1 MADVPTLGFLRDQL
15 RRARKVRGLSQ
26 EELSKMINY
35 STSAVSAMEIGPNQL
50 SADYLARF
58 DKVLETGGLFVGMLE
73 LIRLHAEPDWFRPWG
88 EIEREAVALRWYDP
102 AVVPGLLQTE
112 AYARAMLRA
121 GPPLTDEQ
129 IEKRVLA
136 RMTRQEVLARE
147 EPPQLVAVL
156 DEQVLRRQV
165 GERATMREQL
175 EHLLAVSDR
184 PHVQVRI
191 IPAETPWYVGLN
203 GPFVLA
209 RLADGTEVAHLD
221 NQLRGHTVDGPND
234 LAALGRR
241 WETVAGEALPH
252 RQSARLIEEV
262 AKSWT

>member
-1 MADVPTLGFLRDQL
+1 
-15 RRARKVRGLSQ
+15 
-26 EELSKMINY
+26 
-35 STSAVSAMEIGPNQL
+35 MEIGPNQL

-136 RMTRQEVLARE
+136 RLT
-147 EPPQLVAVL
+147 
-156 DEQVLRRQV
+156 
-165 GERATMREQL
+165 
-175 EHLLAVSDR
+175 
-184 PHVQVRI
+184 
-191 IPAETPWYVGLN
+191 
-203 GPFVLA
+203 
-209 RLADGTEVAHLD
+209 DGTEVAHLD

-234 LAALGRR
+234 LCQPGAALGDCGR
-241 WETVAGEALPH
+241 
-252 RQSARLIEEV
+252 
-262 AKSWT
+262 

>member
-1 MADVPTLGFLRDQL
+1 MADMPTLGFLRDQL
-15 RRARKVRGLSQ
+15 RRARKLRGLSQ
-26 EELSKMINY
+26 EELGKMVNY
-35 STSAVSAMEIGPNQL
+35 APSSISAMETGQNQL

-88 EIEREAVALRWYDP
+88 EIEREAIALRWYDP
-102 AVVPGLLQTE
+102 TVVPGLLQTE

-136 RMTRQEVLARE
+136 RMARQKVLARE

-156 DEQVLRRQV
+156 DEQALRRQV
-165 GERATMREQL
+165 GEPTTMYEQVKHLRA
-175 EHLLAVSDR
+175 LADHS
-184 PHVQVRI
+184 HVQVRI
-191 IPAETPWYVGLN
+191 VPAETPWYIGLH

-221 NQLRGHTVDGPND
+221 NQLRGHTVDSPNE
-234 LAALGRR
+234 LASLGRR
-241 WETVAGEALPH
+241 WETVAGEALPR

-262 AKSWT
+262 ANSWT

>member
-15 RRARKVRGLSQ
+15 RRARKTRGLSQ
-26 EELSKMINY
+26 EDLSRLINY
-35 STSAVSAMEIGPNQL
+35 APSSISAIETGQNRL

-88 EIEREAVALRWYDP
+88 EIEREAISLRWYDP

-112 AYARAMLRA
+112 AYARAILRA
-121 GPPLTDEQ
+121 DALLTEEQ
-129 IEKRVLA
+129 VEKRVLA
-136 RMTRQEVLARE
+136 RLARQEVLARD

-156 DEQVLRRQV
+156 DEQALRRQV
-165 GERATMREQL
+165 GDRATMREQL
-175 EHLLAVSDR
+175 AHLLAACAR

-191 IPAETPWYVGLN
+191 IPAETPWYGGLA

-221 NQLRGHTVDGPND
+221 NQLRGHTVDSPND
-234 LAALGRR
+234 LATLGRR

>member
-1 MADVPTLGFLRDQL
+1 MTDIPTLGFLRDQL
-15 RRARKVRGLSQ
+15 RRARQLHGLTQ
-26 EELSKMINY
+26 EELSKLINY
-35 STSAVSAMEIGPNQL
+35 SASSVSAMETGQNQL

-58 DKVLETGGLFVGMLE
+58 DKVLETGGLFIGMLG

-102 AVVPGLLQTE
+102 AVIPGLLQTE

-121 GPPLTDEQ
+121 GPFLTDDE

-136 RMTRQEVLARE
+136 RLARQEVLARD
-147 EPPQLVAVL
+147 EPPQLVVVL
-156 DEQVLRRQV
+156 DEQALRRQV
-165 GERATMREQL
+165 GDRATMREQL
-175 EHLLAVSDR
+175 EHLRSMADR
-184 PHVQVRI
+184 PNVQVRI
-191 IPAETPWYVGLN
+191 VPAETPWYIGLN

-221 NQLRGHTVDGPND
+221 NQLRGHTVDSPND
-234 LAALGRR
+234 LAALGRQ
-241 WETVAGEALPH
+241 WETVAGEALPR